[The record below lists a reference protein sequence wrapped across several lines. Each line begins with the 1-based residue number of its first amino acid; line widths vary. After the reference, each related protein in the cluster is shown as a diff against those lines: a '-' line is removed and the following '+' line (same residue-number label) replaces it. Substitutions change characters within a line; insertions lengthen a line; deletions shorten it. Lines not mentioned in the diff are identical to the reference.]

1 MPDSMTIVLDKSFL
15 RGTQSD
21 KIQNLCREHSVLMIS
36 TLFEELMLADKKDR
50 TICFQKFPQTVNPV
64 IPIENV
70 GGLMRYEVEHRTSC
84 QPVCDRRVFEQF
96 QFHPKLS
103 EGNFIFDAIQRKS
116 IEERKKELKNKKIK
130 DHKEASA
137 SVIGWFPELADY
149 SPGQDERK
157 IKELMKKVSED
168 DDLIR
173 YRYNQ
178 IKPPEAPEGEIL
190 SRDWALFRRTQ
201 AHLLYALEYI
211 RKYGPDSN
219 VISGKLENE
228 ILDIDYCITGSL
240 AGCLASKDKKI
251 REIFRIMCPNG
262 RLLPDQLSCDK
273 DKKFK
278 VM

>member
-1 MPDSMTIVLDKSFL
+1 MPNSMTIVLDMSFL
-15 RGTQSD
+15 RATRSD
-21 KIQNLCREHSVLMIS
+21 KIQELCSEHCVLLIP
-36 TLFEELMLADKKDR
+36 TLLAELLMTEEDIRTTCFEKLS
-50 TICFQKFPQTVNPV
+50 QTVNSV
-64 IPIENV
+64 IENV
-70 GGLMRYEVEHRTSC
+70 GGLMRYEVLYRTSC
-84 QPVCDRRVFEQF
+84 QPVCNRHTPQPFPVS
-96 QFHPKLS
+96 FHTLS
-103 EGNFIFDAIQRKS
+103 EGNFPSQLQSIIEIYKRDLKGKVEEHKDA
-116 IEERKKELKNKKIK
+116 
-130 DHKEASA
+130 AA
-137 SVIGWFPELADY
+137 SVTGWFPELADY
-149 SPGQDERK
+149 SPGQDEK

-201 AHLLYALEYI
+201 AHLLYAIEYI
-211 RKYGPDSN
+211 RKYGPDPN

-262 RLLPDQLSCDK
+262 RLLPDQLPCDK
-273 DKKFK
+273 Q
-278 VM
+278 